1 MTLER
6 YEEKRDFGST
16 REPAPG
22 EAGQRPGAPVFV
34 VQKHA
39 ASRLHYDFRL
49 EFGGA
54 LKSWAVPK
62 GPSLDIKEKRLA
74 VLVEDHPLD
83 YASYEGVIGHGNY
96 GAGQVIVWD
105 AGIYTPDEGGLS
117 WHDRGE
123 AERRML
129 QGLDAGKLSFT
140 LRGRKLRG
148 SWTLVR
154 TSRGPQEWL
163 LIKHRDAE
171 ADDQRDILDDDKS
184 IVSGLSIAQLQAGR
198 LPDPSLAAGAPSIG
212 KPARM
217 PASLKPMLAHS
228 VDGPFSSPDW
238 LFEPK
243 LDGFR
248 ALAFLKDGKAR
259 LLSRSG
265 RDMTKNFPAI
275 AEELVVLPHGEVI
288 VDGEIVALGADG
300 MPDFRLLQNNAGTP
314 RLRGD
319 RDPSGR
325 AALRQIQDERAL
337 IAFYPFDILY
347 LNGRDLRQ
355 VPLFQRKH
363 VLKMAIIP
371 SEHVKTVEYVESSGE
386 EFYRAI
392 EHIGLEGIIA
402 KRRDSRY
409 ETSERSRNWLK
420 VKHVLSQEFVIA
432 GYTKGEGER
441 SDSFGAVVLGYYLNG
456 VLTYA
461 GRAGSGFTQQTLR
474 STLASLEPL
483 VTRECPFP
491 SVPADLASVETSWV
505 KPQLAA
511 QVKFSEWTDDAVLRA
526 PVFLGLRQ
534 DVQPHT
540 IVRETPA
547 PAASMV
553 QSATAAV
560 DVHAASLEALEQLAR
575 IKKNGHIE
583 VGGEKIA
590 VTNLDKVF
598 WPADGGRAAITKGEM
613 IAYYVR
619 VAPYLI
625 PHLRDRPLTLTR
637 YPNGIEGQSFYQKRW
652 EQRLPSFAE
661 TVRLFSSAAEGDV
674 DYLVVNNLPTLIWLA
689 QLADL
694 ELHPWLSRTTLGGDA
709 AHLAESFTGSKE
721 ELRESVLNYPDFVV
735 FDLDPYIYS
744 GREHAGEEP
753 ELNRRAFAKGAEVA
767 LALKELL
774 DQLSLSSFLKTSG
787 KTGLHIY
794 VPIAREYDYGV
805 TRKTCELIGKFLLRQ
820 RPRDVTMEWS
830 VSKRAG
836 KIFLD
841 HNMNVIGK
849 NMASVYSL
857 RPLPGAPVSVPLRWD
872 ELGSIYASDFNID
885 TVHERLAAVGDLWAD
900 ILHAKHDLR
909 RLLEATE

>member
-1 MTLER
+1 MATTAQARSSSGTQASTLR
-6 YEEKRDFGST
+6 T
-16 REPAPG
+16 R
-22 EAGQRPGAPVFV
+22 V
-34 VQKHA
+34 
-39 ASRLHYDFRL
+39 
-49 EFGGA
+49 
-54 LKSWAVPK
+54 
-62 GPSLDIKEKRLA
+62 
-74 VLVEDHPLD
+74 
-83 YASYEGVIGHGNY
+83 
-96 GAGQVIVWD
+96 
-105 AGIYTPDEGGLS
+105 GLS

-184 IVSGLSIAQLQAGR
+184 IVSGLSIAQLQSGR

-275 AEELVVLPHGEVI
+275 AEELAVLPHGEMI

-386 EFYRAI
+386 DFYRAI

-420 VKHVLSQEFVIA
+420 IKRVLSQEFVIA
-432 GYTKGEGER
+432 GYTKGEGRALRQLRRDRTWLLPQRRAHVRR
-441 SDSFGAVVLGYYLNG
+441 SRRQRLHSADAPQHVGVARTSRDARMPVPQRTGRPCFHRNLLGEAAARSAGEVLG
-456 VLTYA
+456 
-461 GRAGSGFTQQTLR
+461 
-474 STLASLEPL
+474 
-483 VTRECPFP
+483 
-491 SVPADLASVETSWV
+491 
-505 KPQLAA
+505 
-511 QVKFSEWTDDAVLRA
+511 
-526 PVFLGLRQ
+526 
-534 DVQPHT
+534 
-540 IVRETPA
+540 
-547 PAASMV
+547 
-553 QSATAAV
+553 V
-560 DVHAASLEALEQLAR
+560 D
-575 IKKNGHIE
+575 G
-583 VGGEKIA
+583 
-590 VTNLDKVF
+590 
-598 WPADGGRAAITKGEM
+598 
-613 IAYYVR
+613 
-619 VAPYLI
+619 
-625 PHLRDRPLTLTR
+625 
-637 YPNGIEGQSFYQKRW
+637 
-652 EQRLPSFAE
+652 
-661 TVRLFSSAAEGDV
+661 
-674 DYLVVNNLPTLIWLA
+674 
-689 QLADL
+689 
-694 ELHPWLSRTTLGGDA
+694 
-709 AHLAESFTGSKE
+709 
-721 ELRESVLNYPDFVV
+721 
-735 FDLDPYIYS
+735 
-744 GREHAGEEP
+744 
-753 ELNRRAFAKGAEVA
+753 
-767 LALKELL
+767 
-774 DQLSLSSFLKTSG
+774 
-787 KTGLHIY
+787 
-794 VPIAREYDYGV
+794 
-805 TRKTCELIGKFLLRQ
+805 
-820 RPRDVTMEWS
+820 
-830 VSKRAG
+830 
-836 KIFLD
+836 
-841 HNMNVIGK
+841 
-849 NMASVYSL
+849 
-857 RPLPGAPVSVPLRWD
+857 
-872 ELGSIYASDFNID
+872 
-885 TVHERLAAVGDLWAD
+885 
-900 ILHAKHDLR
+900 
-909 RLLEATE
+909 